1 MSHYQIVIVERSAHA
16 QRSSGQSWHLAYL
29 SKPFFFKVS
38 ARSVRGLHKSIPAIF
53 LEFDEFTVFAL
64 FPHIQFKGYW

>member
-1 MSHYQIVIVERSAHA
+1 MVSRGVWHIF
-16 QRSSGQSWHLAYL
+16 QSL
-29 SKPFFFKVS
+29 FN

-64 FPHIQFKGYW
+64 FPHIQFKGYR

>member
-1 MSHYQIVIVERSAHA
+1 MV
-16 QRSSGQSWHLAYL
+16 SGIAS
-29 SKPFFFKVS
+29 FFFKVN

-64 FPHIQFKGYW
+64 FPHIQFKEYR